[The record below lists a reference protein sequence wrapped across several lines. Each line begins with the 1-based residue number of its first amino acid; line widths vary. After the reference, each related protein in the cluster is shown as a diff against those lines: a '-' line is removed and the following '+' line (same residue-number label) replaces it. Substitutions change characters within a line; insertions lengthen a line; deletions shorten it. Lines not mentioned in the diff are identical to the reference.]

1 MKLTRE
7 QIAFFKDNGYLILK
21 NALDVQ
27 SCAGAQDRK
36 WAELPENCRLKRED
50 PATHIGPFADEDVQ
64 DDALHMRKDFRW
76 QIRQF
81 GTEQWLVDLV
91 YTKDLIE
98 VAEQLLGEGLIEPPI
113 VGGKPMGSD
122 GPAWPGGP
130 VDPAVNE
137 GVRGIYCTLPYGD
150 RPREPESSH
159 TDGHPFCLGIV
170 GLIDDVPPDGGA
182 FRIWPGSHRRLYPTC
197 QMQYDQP
204 RVPFY
209 EHMPSHKGIV
219 HTPEYLREL
228 EAIMS
233 DTPSVDCWGQQGDVV
248 LWHHRLAHMAGHN
261 YSQVIR
267 QAVLH
272 DFNRKDLDLLRLD
285 PPQQDMWRDWSSEV
299 RATETRYSKTFAEEQ
314 RLPAKL
320 LEKTA

>member
-1 MKLTRE
+1 M
-7 QIAFFKDNGYLILK
+7 
-21 NALDVQ
+21 
-27 SCAGAQDRK
+27 
-36 WAELPENCRLKRED
+36 
-50 PATHIGPFADEDVQ
+50 
-64 DDALHMRKDFRW
+64 
-76 QIRQF
+76 
-81 GTEQWLVDLV
+81 
-91 YTKDLIE
+91 
-98 VAEQLLGEGLIEPPI
+98 
-113 VGGKPMGSD
+113 
-122 GPAWPGGP
+122 
-130 VDPAVNE
+130 
-137 GVRGIYCTLPYGD
+137 
-150 RPREPESSH
+150 
-159 TDGHPFCLGIV
+159 
-170 GLIDDVPPDGGA
+170 PPDGGA

>member
-27 SCAGAQDRK
+27 SCAGAQDRM
-36 WAELPENCRLKRED
+36 WAELPENCRLKRDD

-137 GVRGIYCTLPYGD
+137 GVRGIYCTLPYGQTK
-150 RPREPESSH
+150 R
-159 TDGHPFCLGIV
+159 T
-170 GLIDDVPPDGGA
+170 
-182 FRIWPGSHRRLYPTC
+182 RIQSY
-197 QMQYDQP
+197 
-204 RVPFY
+204 
-209 EHMPSHKGIV
+209 
-219 HTPEYLREL
+219 
-228 EAIMS
+228 
-233 DTPSVDCWGQQGDVV
+233 
-248 LWHHRLAHMAGHN
+248 
-261 YSQVIR
+261 
-267 QAVLH
+267 
-272 DFNRKDLDLLRLD
+272 
-285 PPQQDMWRDWSSEV
+285 
-299 RATETRYSKTFAEEQ
+299 
-314 RLPAKL
+314 
-320 LEKTA
+320 

>member
-1 MKLTRE
+1 
-7 QIAFFKDNGYLILK
+7 
-21 NALDVQ
+21 
-27 SCAGAQDRK
+27 
-36 WAELPENCRLKRED
+36 
-50 PATHIGPFADEDVQ
+50 
-64 DDALHMRKDFRW
+64 
-76 QIRQF
+76 
-81 GTEQWLVDLV
+81 
-91 YTKDLIE
+91 
-98 VAEQLLGEGLIEPPI
+98 
-113 VGGKPMGSD
+113 
-122 GPAWPGGP
+122 
-130 VDPAVNE
+130 
-137 GVRGIYCTLPYGD
+137 
-150 RPREPESSH
+150 
-159 TDGHPFCLGIV
+159 
-170 GLIDDVPPDGGA
+170 
-182 FRIWPGSHRRLYPTC
+182 
-197 QMQYDQP
+197 
-204 RVPFY
+204 
-209 EHMPSHKGIV
+209 MPSHKGIV

-299 RATETRYSKTFAEEQ
+299 RATETLYSKTFAEEQ